1 MIIVMQM
8 MMATIMTNLMMKPG
22 DIIATAHTP
31 EFRPALHTDFA
42 DLGDGDGDGNGDGD
56 GDGDDGDQ
64 AKNSLTI
71 TLLNNTINFWHLAE
85 MPTNSHV

>member
-1 MIIVMQM
+1 MLFTQG
-8 MMATIMTNLMMKPG
+8 L
-22 DIIATAHTP
+22 DIISRLVDKHG
-31 EFRPALHTDFA
+31 D
-42 DLGDGDGDGNGDGD
+42 DDYGDGDGDGDDDYGDGDYGDDDYGDGDGD